1 MSWPFVITEEP
12 TDAPID
18 RDPRDIY
25 LDPICDDKDEAMN
38 MANYFMQ
45 SHCID
50 FSKYDDISS
59 RNNNDFTF
67 DGDNGGAHFIFT
79 VKPLDNHKWKLD
91 IRRVYR
97 PEDENNSGLDK
108 DDNDSGLDEDA
119 NDSGLDEGEND
130 SALDEDEISSS
141 KDVDIRQGSDQEHMG
156 DMSTGP
162 ADLSSK

>member
-1 MSWPFVITEEP
+1 MSWPFVITDEP

-25 LDPICDDKDEAMN
+25 LDPICDGKDEAMRL
-38 MANYFMQ
+38 ANYFMQ

-59 RNNNDFTF
+59 RNNHEFTF
-67 DGDNGGAHFIFT
+67 DGDNGGAHFIFS
-79 VKPLDNHKWKLD
+79 VKLLDNSKWKLD

-97 PEDENNSGLDK
+97 PEYDNVSGLNE
-108 DDNDSGLDEDA
+108 DDNV
-119 NDSGLDEGEND
+119 SGLDEGEI
-130 SALDEDEISSS
+130 LSS
-141 KDVDIRQGSDQEHMG
+141 KDVDIRQDSDQEHMG

-162 ADLSSK
+162 ADLNSEEGLGPEGK